1 MERNMFFESWSEIT
15 RIVTTTLIIYPFL
28 IIATHL
34 VGKRSFAKMNNFDW
48 IITVAAGS
56 ILGSAILLKD
66 VVIAEVLVAV
76 SLLFFLQYLLT
87 WASAHFSTFDKV
99 VKTSPQLVFFDG
111 EYIEH
116 AMKDARLTR
125 TEVEAGVR
133 KAGFGDSSRV
143 MAVVFEA
150 DGELSIVPKSEI
162 HDQLIMKLRSE
173 AS

>member
-1 MERNMFFESWSEIT
+1 MFFESWSEIA

-28 IIATHL
+28 ILATHL

-66 VVIAEVLVAV
+66 VVIVEVLVAV
-76 SLLFFLQYLLT
+76 SLLLFLQYLLT
-87 WASAHFSTFDKV
+87 WVSAHFSTFDKV

-111 EYIEH
+111 EYIEA
-116 AMKDARLTR
+116 AMKDTRLTS
-125 TEVEAGVR
+125 TEVEASVR
-133 KAGFGDSSRV
+133 KAGFGDLSTV

-150 DGELSIVPKSEI
+150 DGELSIVPKSKNY
-162 HDQLIMKLRSE
+162 DQLIMKLRNPRD
-173 AS
+173 

>member
-1 MERNMFFESWSEIT
+1 MFFESWSEIA

-28 IIATHL
+28 ILATHL

-66 VVIAEVLVAV
+66 VVIVEVLVAV
-76 SLLFFLQYLLT
+76 SLLLFLQYLLT
-87 WASAHFSTFDKV
+87 WISAHFSTFDKV

-111 EYIEH
+111 EYVEA
-116 AMKDARLTR
+116 AMKDARLTS
-125 TEVEAGVR
+125 TEVEASVR
-133 KAGFGDSSRV
+133 KAGFGDLSTV

-150 DGELSIVPKSEI
+150 DGELSIVPKSENYA
-162 HDQLIMKLRSE
+162 QLIMKLRNPRD
-173 AS
+173 

>member
-1 MERNMFFESWSEIT
+1 MFFESWSEIA

-28 IIATHL
+28 ILATHL

-66 VVIAEVLVAV
+66 VVIVEVLVAV
-76 SLLFFLQYLLT
+76 SLLLFLQYLLT
-87 WASAHFSTFDKV
+87 WISAHFSTFDKV

-111 EYIEH
+111 EYIEA
-116 AMKDARLTR
+116 AMKDARLTS
-125 TEVEAGVR
+125 TEVEASVR
-133 KAGFGDSSRV
+133 KAGFGDLSTI

-150 DGELSIVPKSEI
+150 DGELSIVPKSENYA
-162 HDQLIMKLRSE
+162 QLIMKLRNPRD
-173 AS
+173 

>member
-1 MERNMFFESWSEIT
+1 MFFESWSEIT

-76 SLLFFLQYLLT
+76 SLLFLLQYLLT

-162 HDQLIMKLRSE
+162 HDQLIMKLRTE
-173 AS
+173 AG